1 MTEPTGAR
9 RVLVTGGSRGI
20 GAAVCRAFAGAGD
33 TVAVHFGHDGATAED
48 VRAALPGLG
57 HVTVGGDLRDPD
69 AVRRLVDEAAAR
81 LGGLDVV
88 VNNAGV
94 FVTLRIEELD
104 YAAWQQA
111 WADTLSLN
119 LVAAANVCF
128 CALPHLPRDGRGRI
142 VNVASRGA
150 FRGEP
155 TSPAYGASKAGLVAL
170 GQSLAKALGGHGIAV
185 STVAPGF
192 VLTDMSAAR
201 LQGEE
206 GARRAAE
213 SPMNRVGTP
222 EEVAAAVL
230 YLASG
235 PAQWASGAVLDLNGA
250 SYLRM

>member
-1 MTEPTGAR
+1 MAEPTPAR

-20 GAAVCRAFAGAGD
+20 GAAISRAFAGQGD
-33 TVAVHFGHDGATAED
+33 TVAVHFGHDRSAAEA
-48 VRAALPGLG
+48 VRDALPGTG
-57 HVTVGGDLRDPD
+57 HLVVRGDLRDPD
-69 AVRRLVDEAAAR
+69 QVRRLVDEAAAG

-94 FVTLRIEELD
+94 FVTHRIDETDYEE
-104 YAAWQQA
+104 WQRI
-111 WADTLSLN
+111 WSDTVALN
-119 LVAAANVCF
+119 LTAAANVCF
-128 CALPHLPRDGRGRI
+128 CALPHLPRDGSGRI

-155 TSPAYGASKAGLVAL
+155 NSPAYGASKAGLVAL
-170 GQSLAKALGGHGIAV
+170 GQSLAKALGTYGIAV

-235 PAQWASGAVLDLNGA
+235 AALWASGTVVDLNGA